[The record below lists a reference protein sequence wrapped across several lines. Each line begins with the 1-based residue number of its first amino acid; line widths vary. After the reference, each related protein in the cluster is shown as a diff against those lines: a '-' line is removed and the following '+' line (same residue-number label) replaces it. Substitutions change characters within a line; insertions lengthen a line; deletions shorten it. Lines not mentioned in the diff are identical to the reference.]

1 MAEGSVLVI
10 SDDSTLSYHAK
21 KDLTRHNF
29 NVIVEANEALALN
42 MARTNNFDVI
52 ILSIRGDNLEHNKL
66 LSDIK
71 GSKLD
76 SMLIIASDSYSVGS
90 ISDMQRLGIFGFLP
104 SSFDPRNFFLVI
116 KQAVLVKRVRNTVKI
131 HEEKILSLEKQ
142 IALLNKK
149 VEDGAKNTFSLY
161 RNLQESYI
169 GSVKALAQAL
179 DARDGYTHS
188 HSQNVAKYAIVIAE
202 EMGLS
207 VSEIKDIR
215 DACELHDI
223 GKIGIR
229 DAILSKEGQ
238 LTESEWQQMREHP
251 LKGAQILKPLD
262 LKNVVE
268 LVKQHHEHYDG
279 SGYPEGK
286 KDGEILLGA
295 RIVSLADA
303 YDAMCSARAYKNKYL
318 SKAEAIE
325 EIKKS
330 SGKQF
335 DPRIVEAFLR
345 AIDRIG

>member
-1 MAEGSVLVI
+1 MAEGSVLVV
-10 SDDSTLSYHAK
+10 SDDSALSYHAK
-21 KDLTRHNF
+21 KDLTRQNF
-29 NVIVEANEALALN
+29 NVIVEANEALAMN
-42 MARTNNFDVI
+42 MAKTNNFDVI
-52 ILSIRGDNLEHNKL
+52 ILSIKGDNLEHSRL
-66 LSDIK
+66 LLDIK
-71 GSKLD
+71 SSKLD
-76 SMLIIASDSYSVGS
+76 SMLIVASDSYSVSS
-90 ISDMQRLGIFGFLP
+90 ISDMQRFGIFGFLP
-104 SSFDPRNFFLVI
+104 SSLDQRNLFLIV
-116 KQAVLVKRVRNTVKI
+116 KQAVFVKKVRNIVKI

-142 IALLNKK
+142 IVLLNKK
-149 VEDGAKNTFSLY
+149 VEDGAKNTVSLY

-188 HSQNVAKYAIVIAE
+188 HSQNVAKYAVVIAE

-229 DAILSKEGQ
+229 DAILSKEGP
-238 LTESEWQQMREHP
+238 LTDSEWRQMREHP
-251 LKGAQILKPLD
+251 LKGAQILKSLD
-262 LKNVVE
+262 LKNVLE

-286 KDGEILLGA
+286 KNGEILLGA

-303 YDAMCSARAYKNKYL
+303 YDAMCSARAYKNKYF
-318 SKAEAIE
+318 SKAEAVE
-325 EIKKS
+325 EIKRS

-335 DPRIVEAFLR
+335 DPRVVEAFLR
-345 AIDRIG
+345 VIDRIQ